1 MNKVLENNP
10 ENLDS
15 LTGFEII
22 CESMVYKILDI
33 FGRNSLLSMLYQIG
47 AGPGE
52 TISNRLKEIYRK
64 EEFEILEALS
74 ILLLELKD
82 FYSIKIREIE
92 QDAERVRVVIEN
104 HCFLRESIKHREKLD
119 FGKAFCRINKGYFEV
134 ALKKLIGEK
143 VKKIEIKF
151 LRNDPEN
158 DVCIEELIFYLKK
171 PVISYF

>member
-10 ENLDS
+10 EHLDS

-64 EEFEILEALS
+64 EEF
-74 ILLLELKD
+74 
-82 FYSIKIREIE
+82 
-92 QDAERVRVVIEN
+92 
-104 HCFLRESIKHREKLD
+104 
-119 FGKAFCRINKGYFEV
+119 
-134 ALKKLIGEK
+134 
-143 VKKIEIKF
+143 
-151 LRNDPEN
+151 
-158 DVCIEELIFYLKK
+158 
-171 PVISYF
+171 